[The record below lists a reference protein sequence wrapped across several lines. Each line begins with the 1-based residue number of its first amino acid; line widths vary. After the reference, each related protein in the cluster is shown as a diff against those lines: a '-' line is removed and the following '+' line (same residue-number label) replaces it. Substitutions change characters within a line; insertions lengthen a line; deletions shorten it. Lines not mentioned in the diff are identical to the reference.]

1 MKCSEFKSKSGSK
14 LNINDLT
21 IQGLHIELYNVPLVF
36 TALGSR

>member
-1 MKCSEFKSKSGSK
+1 MKCSKFKSKSGSE

-36 TALGSR
+36 TAPGSR